1 LDNCYSCGC
10 KLKIENRSLE
20 HIFPN
25 SIGGRLTST
34 KLLCKDCNS
43 NFGSKSDLELAKQFN
58 IFSNFLMVKR
68 HRGNPSPIELVNEKT
83 GDTISMDYEGMP
95 IMKKPVVLETKE
107 NNLIKF
113 SIKARS
119 PEEAKIIIK
128 GLSRKYKKLNYKEVF
143 KQENNI
149 ETEITDPLY
158 VTFSVGG
165 VESFQAI
172 LKIAINYYVM
182 KTGDINSVCDAI
194 SDLKN
199 NIIERIKF
207 IILERRIFDLDDDEV
222 SHSIYLIG
230 SHAENNLYAVVE
242 LFNAVQFVVKLSENY
257 RKSQFEDLYVFDI
270 FSGTKKNKV
279 IKYNPKI
286 NFLSDFERPFSNS
299 DIESYR
305 IGLCRI
311 LQIAQ
316 KRRHNAFINKVVNE
330 AWNDIITKNGLEG
343 KIMTTEIAN
352 CLSSRVSKE
361 LVNYY
366 CRMSGNTFRLK

>member
-10 KLKIENRSLE
+10 ELKFENRSIE

-43 NFGSKSDLELAKQFN
+43 NFGSKPDLELAKQLN
-58 IFSNFLMVKR
+58 IFSNYLMVKR
-68 HRGNPSPIELVNEKT
+68 KRGNPSPIELINEKT
-83 GDTISMDYEGMP
+83 GDKISMDYEGMP
-95 IMKKPVVLETKE
+95 IMEKPIVHETKE

-113 SIKARS
+113 SIKSRS
-119 PEEAKIIIK
+119 PEEAKKIIK

-143 KQENNI
+143 KQAKNV

-165 VESFQAI
+165 EESFPAI
-172 LKIAINYYVM
+172 LKIAINYYIM
-182 KTGDINSVCDAI
+182 KTGDVNSVCDAI
-194 SDLKN
+194 NDLKN
-199 NIIERIKF
+199 NITEKIKF
-207 IILERRIFDLDDDEV
+207 IILEKRIFDLDDDEV

-230 SHAENNLYAVVE
+230 SQAKNNLYAVVE
-242 LFNAVQFVVKLSENY
+242 LFNAVQFIVKLSENY
-257 RKSQFEDLYVFDI
+257 CKSQFEDLYVFDVL
-270 FSGTKKNKV
+270 SGTRKNKV
-279 IKYNPKI
+279 IKYHPEI
-286 NFLSDFERPFSNS
+286 NFLFDFERPFSNR
-299 DIESYR
+299 DIESYM
-305 IGLCRI
+305 IGLSRI

-316 KRRHNAFINKVVNE
+316 KRRHNEFINKVVNE

-343 KIMTTEIAN
+343 KTMTTEIAN
-352 CLSSRVSKE
+352 CLSSRLTKE

-366 CRMSGNTFRLK
+366 CRMSGNIYRLK